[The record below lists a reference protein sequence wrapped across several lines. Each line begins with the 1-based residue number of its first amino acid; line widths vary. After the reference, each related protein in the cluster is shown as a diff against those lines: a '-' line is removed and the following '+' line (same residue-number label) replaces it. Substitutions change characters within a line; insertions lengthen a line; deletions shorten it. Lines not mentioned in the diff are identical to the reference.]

1 MFYLCFVKDRD
12 FVDHVKVPSLPG
24 HAWTEAQP
32 PIKKGKA
39 SVHQVDTDKQY
50 AKILQRK
57 YDNEGRVLF
66 GEQQVQIIARN
77 ENIKISQ
84 PLQFEKFSTIP
95 ELINFVSTKIQIDDQ
110 FFSCHQKRGN
120 FAT

>member
-32 PIKKGKA
+32 PIKKEKA

-66 GEQQVQIIARN
+66 GEQQVQRKTSKSRN
-77 ENIKISQ
+77 LYSLKNLAPSQ
-84 PLQFEKFSTIP
+84 S
-95 ELINFVSTKIQIDDQ
+95 
-110 FFSCHQKRGN
+110 
-120 FAT
+120 